1 MRKMRFAQLFAI
13 CASSADFDA
22 HSVDIIGWFGVFD
35 GFVAYS
41 VGFTKCFGV
50 FDGFVA
56 RSVGF
61 TK

>member
-1 MRKMRFAQLFAI
+1 MRFAQLFAI

-50 FDGFVA
+50 FDIIGIKA
-56 RSVGF
+56 C
-61 TK
+61 